1 MKITYKI
8 EELDCAHCA
17 AKIEAEISKLPGV
30 EKANVNYLS
39 EKITLIC
46 ENEIADLGEKVR
58 KIAETIEPDCKV
70 TI

>member
-17 AKIEAEISKLPGV
+17 AKIESEISKIAGV

-39 EKITLIC
+39 EKIIIITSDDIPGLF
-46 ENEIADLGEKVR
+46 DKV
-58 KIAETIEPDCKV
+58 KAIAEKTEPGCIV
-70 TI
+70 SL